1 MIEINKVRANP
12 SSYIPY
18 VEAILKQMD
27 GNIWKKPGEDI
38 PIETAEGPA
47 AVKEAIAHLKK
58 QKPVGSLT
66 LEQPM
71 TKAAKVHVDDIGPKG
86 LDGHDGSDG
95 SGPSD
100 RIERFCQWDVTV
112 GENID
117 FGGKTGQ
124 DSVISFIIDDGVDG
138 RGHRTNLFNP
148 EFKIIGISA
157 GAHTTFDRCLVVT
170 FAGGIVGKATNN
182 NADKSAPAD
191 SKKGQAADS
200 KPADS
205 KKGQA
210 ADSKPAADTK
220 KEDPAAEK
228 KNSLKPAPVNFKTYE
243 SEFIIETNKVRQNPQ
258 SYVPLL
264 ENLLKYFKGNVL
276 SLPGKIP
283 LETNEGPSAIKDAIN
298 FLKKCKPLE
307 PLTEDKNL
315 GKSARD
321 HLNDIGPKGLDDH
334 TGSNGSTPDQRISK
348 YVKWDKTNAE
358 NIDFGSTNAQDS
370 VISFLVD
377 DGVSTRGHRKN
388 LMSTE
393 QKFFGCAAGVHKTM
407 ETCLVVNFIGGY
419 EEKGGNSKAKNSVG
433 PIAQPNS
440 TNNKS
445 SAPLNTAPTPKS
457 SKNETLNTQE
467 DFVGK
472 YTLMVDTNDV
482 YEESDELYYVN
493 PKRIKTIIPLNS
505 NIFSQAT
512 VKNVPVDQLTAVN
525 LNIILKKLNY
535 ECGIDVIINQPL
547 SIMLKYDAKQ
557 VEANLKMAG
566 FTNVSIN
573 DYEDEDPTTQK
584 KIKTLAVSGIRPA
597 KVAK

>member
-1 MIEINKVRANP
+1 MSFKKHEEEFLTEVNKVRANP
-12 SSYIPY
+12 SSYVPFL
-18 VEAILKQMD
+18 EAILKQMD

-38 PIETAEGPA
+38 PIETSEGPS

-58 QKPVGSLT
+58 QKAVGSLT

-71 TKAAKVHVDDIGPKG
+71 SKAAKVHADDIGPKG

-100 RIERFCQWDVTV
+100 RIERFCQWDKTV

-138 RGHRTNLFNP
+138 RGHRVNLFNP

-157 GAHTTFDRCLVVT
+157 GTHTTYDRVLVVT
-170 FAGGIVGKATNN
+170 FAGGIVGKAAN
-182 NADKSAPAD
+182 DKTASAEPTD
-191 SKKGQAADS
+191 SKKGQVADP

-205 KKGQA
+205 KKGQV
-210 ADSKPAADTK
+210 DIK
-220 KEDPAAEK
+220 KEEPAVEK
-228 KNSLKPAPVNFKTYE
+228 KNSLKPAPVNYKTYE
-243 SEFIIETNKVRQNPQ
+243 SEFIIETNKVRQTPQ

-276 SLPGKIP
+276 SLPGKVP
-283 LETNEGPSAIKDAIN
+283 LETNEGPSAIKEAIN
-298 FLKKCKPLE
+298 FLKKAKPLE

-315 GKSARD
+315 GKSAKD

-334 TGSNGSTPDQRISK
+334 TGSNGSQPDQRISK
-348 YVKWDKTNAE
+348 YVKWDKSTAE
-358 NIDFGSTNAQDS
+358 NIDFGSTCAQDS
-370 VISFLVD
+370 VLSFIVD
-377 DGVSTRGHRKN
+377 DGVSDRGHRKN
-388 LMSTE
+388 LLSNE
-393 QKFFGCAAGVHKTM
+393 QKFFGCAAGPHKTL
-407 ETCLVVNFIGGY
+407 ETCLVVNFIAGY
-419 EEKGGNSKAKNSVG
+419 QEKGATSNVKTSLAQLSNSA
-433 PIAQPNS
+433 
-440 TNNKS
+440 NNKS
-445 SAPLNTAPTPKS
+445 ARVDTVPTPKS

-472 YTLMVDTNDV
+472 YTLIVDSNDV

-493 PKRIKTIIPLNS
+493 PKRIKTIAPLNS
-505 NIFSQAT
+505 NVFSQAT
-512 VKNVPVDQLTAVN
+512 VKNVPVDFLTAVN

-535 ECGIDVIINQPL
+535 ECSIEVIINQPL
-547 SIMLKYDAKQ
+547 KVMLQYDAKQ

-566 FTNVSIN
+566 YANISIN
-573 DYEDEDPTTQK
+573 DYEDD
-584 KIKTLAVSGIRPA
+584 KIKTVAVTGIRPS
-597 KVAK
+597 KVTK

>member
-1 MIEINKVRANP
+1 MSFKKHEEEFLIEINKVRAKP
-12 SSYIPY
+12 SSYVPFL
-18 VEAILKQMD
+18 EAILKQMD
-27 GNIWKKPGEDI
+27 GNIWKKPGDDI

-58 QKPVGSLT
+58 QKVVGSLT

-71 TKAAKVHVDDIGPKG
+71 SSAAKVHVDDIGPKG

-100 RIERFCQWDVTV
+100 RIERFCQWDKTV

-138 RGHRTNLFNP
+138 RGHRANLFNP
-148 EFKIIGISA
+148 EFTVLGISA
-157 GAHTTFDRCLVVT
+157 GTHTTYDRVLVVT
-170 FAGGIVGKATNN
+170 FAGGIVGKATNGKT
-182 NADKSAPAD
+182 ATSAPSNEKKGSVVESKLAD
-191 SKKGQAADS
+191 SKKGQ
-200 KPADS
+200 PE
-205 KKGQA
+205 
-210 ADSKPAADTK
+210 TK
-220 KEDPAAEK
+220 KEEPAAEK
-228 KNSLKPAPVNFKTYE
+228 KNSLKPAPINYKTYE
-243 SEFIIETNKVRQNPQ
+243 SDFINEANKVRQTPQ

-283 LETNEGPSAIKDAIN
+283 LETNEGAAAIKEAIN
-298 FLKKCKPLE
+298 FLKKAKPLD

-315 GKSARD
+315 SKSARD

-334 TGSNGSTPDQRISK
+334 TGSNGSQPDQRISK
-348 YVKWDKTNAE
+348 YVKWDKTTAE

-370 VISFLVD
+370 IISFIVD
-377 DGVSTRGHRKN
+377 DGVSGRGHRKN
-388 LMSTE
+388 LMSNE
-393 QKFFGCAAGVHKTM
+393 QKIFGCAAGPHKTM
-407 ETCLVVNFIGGY
+407 ESCLVVNFIGGY
-419 EEKGGNSKAKNSVG
+419 QEKGAAKGS
-433 PIAQPNS
+433 ITQPTGTS
-440 TNNKS
+440 NKN
-445 SAPLNTAPTPKS
+445 SAPLSTAPTSKS
-457 SKNETLNTQE
+457 SKNETLNTQD

-472 YTLMVDTNDV
+472 YTLMVDSNDV

-493 PKRIKTIIPLNS
+493 PKRIKTIAPLNP
-505 NIFSQAT
+505 NVFSQAT
-512 VKNVPVDQLTAVN
+512 VKNVPVDFLTAVN

-535 ECGIDVIINQPL
+535 ECSIDVIINQPL
-547 SIMLKYDAKQ
+547 TVMLQYDAKQ

-566 FTNVSIN
+566 FANISIN

-584 KIKTLAVSGIRPA
+584 KIKTLAVTGIRPA
-597 KVAK
+597 KITK